1 MWRTAEKR
9 FVPHVCSRN
18 PFAKTFDSWRDQRVR
33 KCELLSRD
41 PKFAVLARSK
51 QLILMPVTVIILFTF
66 WFVVSKA
73 ICCGILQKSAPC
85 FHVTTATKR
94 NEQMSRFPTRSLRSL
109 SARQHAPSAHHY
121 GCIMPIPSLQLQKK
135 KPVSCR
141 EAMGLVMELWSPR
154 FVTYNTVI
162 DCVKDLDYKR
172 YYYWLCSQLWHNVT
186 AANQWTNLSNS
197 ELEVGV
203 AGLSAAHLWKKLNQC
218 RKEICSTCLSV
229 CLRNPCLVW
238 NLSLHCLPEA
248 WGPWEPQYAPTV
260 LHCACIMPIP
270 SLQLQKKDQSH
281 AEKQRVWSRSCGL
294 ETKNCCKESF

>member
-9 FVPHVCSRN
+9 FVPHVCSSKL
-18 PFAKTFDSWRDQRVR
+18 FAKTFDSWRDQRVR
-33 KCELLSRD
+33 NCELLSRD
-41 PKFAVLARSK
+41 QNLLSSLDPSNSYSCLSQWSFDYIDFLVRGLQGHLLWHLAK
-51 QLILMPVTVIILFTF
+51 VGAMF
-66 WFVVSKA
+66 
-73 ICCGILQKSAPC
+73 PC
-85 FHVTTATKR
+85 NNSHEAMNKCR
-94 NEQMSRFPTRSLRSL
+94 DSLPEAWGPW
-109 SARQHAPSAHHY
+109 ARQHAPSAHHY